1 MLLLDRQDDP
11 PLLRYDNLDAIIG
24 LPETEQ
30 WLQWLMHFN
39 DTKIAYEPTRVYVS
53 SHNAEEYRYYYPEGV
68 RTE

>member
-11 PLLRYDNLDAIIG
+11 PLLMTPIIG

-39 DTKIAYEPTRVYVS
+39 DTKIAYDPTRVYVS